1 MSVHSFRVVSPVVS
15 ARRAQIS
22 GVSRLVLVAAAG
34 LVLGLPTV
42 AAAAP
47 APTNEI
53 LTGDYIKIGLND
65 KGTLGVNASTSPGVL
80 YDGTG
85 TGTFNPAYDYLTPGT
100 PFEGFTVSGTAGAA
114 FTATNNNSNLGAA
127 AISGVLTSHN
137 GVAHDGVTNDNRAV
151 WTGTYGGLFNITHDY
166 GFNDNGQQLNIGTTI
181 EALTDLT
188 DLTFARFTDPDAVA
202 AAGDSS
208 ATNNF
213 RGATG
218 VPESD
223 LVYAEALASKYV
235 IGLYTNDTTT
245 HNSAVTS
252 WTPAT
257 APYLAGTNVGN
268 GDNTIGLGF
277 NIGALLNGSK
287 ITLVYRYIFGT
298 DIAAAVQASSGG
310 GAAAA
315 EPPPPP
321 PPPPPTI
328 NTSASYSVDQLK
340 SGAVIPIFDGGTL
353 TLGSTGATDIGLTIL
368 ATGGTVNTAGHDLT
382 LSGVVA
388 GAGQLTKAGAGALTL
403 TGENAYSGVNLTG
416 GALAF
421 THSGALGAPGGRIS
435 ISEGAQLRALGDLT
449 VNQSLNVASG
459 QGGGIDTGGYQM
471 RLNGPIT
478 GGGAIQKFGAGVLTL
493 SGANDHGLL
502 DIQQGRVVVETQQ
515 SLGASGGVILLQT
528 GGSLSVGGDLTM
540 TQSIVANGTGSQFDT
555 GSHNVN
561 LTGAIAGSACF
572 TKVGAGHLNLLAAGA
587 NAIGACVEEGR
598 LSFNNMFAGNVWV
611 EAGGEMGGSGSI
623 AGDVVANGLISP
635 GNSPGRLVIAG
646 SLTQSAG
653 SVLGLDI
660 DGSTPGVGAGHY
672 DTLVLTG
679 PGGVY
684 TAGGAIT
691 PITRGIT
698 GAATNT
704 YTPTIG
710 DAFQV
715 VTAEGGVVGAYDA
728 LIQPTSGMPANS
740 RFEVLYRPGAVILVV
755 TPDRFAPLAARGNGQ
770 AVGAALDTVRP
781 AAHSRTDAAPFTRG
795 LAGLSLDQTA
805 LALHQASGEVHA
817 ASLDAVLQGQRAA
830 RAPLNA
836 RIATGF
842 GEGRRLWGHVDAAT
856 RDVESDSWALG
867 YDTEQTQVALGA
879 DRQLGDRFLVGAA
892 VGYSETELDAGAMGA
907 ATTFSY
913 QGLIYAGWRQGLH
926 YVNGAVSMSRDSYK
940 TTRTLALPAGPQ
952 TVFAKPQGES
962 FGLDLETGRDLG
974 FQALDVTLIAG
985 LSADQIER
993 DAVSEQGSPLA
1004 ALNLSETTREA
1015 VQGRLGVQFSR
1026 QMARGDLRLTPQAS
1040 AFVLQEFADLEGR
1053 SVATLDG
1060 AAFTSRAA
1068 SPGRTSL
1075 RLSAGLDARV
1085 RANAR
1090 LNLTYRY
1097 GASDQTESHALM
1109 ATAAI
1114 SW

>member
-1 MSVHSFRVVSPVVS
+1 MSVHSFRAVSPATA
-15 ARRAQIS
+15 ARRAQIA
-22 GVSRLVLVAAAG
+22 GVSRLVLAAVAGAA
-34 LVLGLPTV
+34 LGLPVT
-42 AAAAP
+42 AAATP
-47 APTNEI
+47 APVTEI
-53 LTGDYIKIGLND
+53 LSGDYIKIGLDD
-65 KGTLGVNASTSPGVL
+65 KGTLGVGGSTSPGVL

-85 TGTFNPAYDYLTPGT
+85 SGTFNPAYDYLTPGS
-100 PFEGFTVSGTAGAA
+100 PFEGFTVSGTAGTD
-114 FTATNNNSNLGAA
+114 FTATNNNSSLGSA
-127 AISGVLTSHN
+127 AISGVLTSYN

-166 GFNDNGQQLNIGTTI
+166 GFDDNGQQLNIGTTI
-181 EALTDLT
+181 EALADLT

-208 ATNNF
+208 STNNF

-277 NIGALLNGSK
+277 NIGSLSNGSR

-310 GAAAA
+310 SPAAAA
-315 EPPPPP
+315 
-321 PPPPPTI
+321 PPPTI
-328 NTSASYSVDQLK
+328 DTSAPYSVDQLK

-368 ATGGTVNTAGHDLT
+368 AAGGTVDTAGHDLT
-382 LSGVVA
+382 LSGAVT
-388 GAGQLTKAGAGALTL
+388 GAGQLTKTGAGALTL
-403 TGENAYSGVNLTG
+403 TGDNAYAGVNLTG
-416 GALAF
+416 GVLAF
-421 THSGALGAPGGRIS
+421 SHSGALGTPGGQIS
-435 ISEGAQLRALGDLT
+435 ISQGAQLRALGDLT
-449 VNQSLNVASG
+449 LGQSLNIGSG
-459 QGGGIDTGGYQM
+459 QGGGIDTDDNQM
-471 RLNGPIT
+471 RLSGNIA
-478 GGGAIQKFGAGVLTL
+478 GGGAIQKLGTGVLTL
-493 SGANDHGLL
+493 SGANEHSLL

-515 SLGASGGVILLQT
+515 ALGASGGVILLQT
-528 GGSLSVGGDLTM
+528 GASLGVGGDLTM
-540 TQSIVANGTGSQFDT
+540 TQSVVANGADSQFDT
-555 GSHNVN
+555 GGHTVT
-561 LTGAIAGSACF
+561 LTGAIAGAACF

-598 LSFNNMFAGNVWV
+598 LSFNNLFAGNVWV

-623 AGDVVANGLISP
+623 AGDVVANGLIAP
-635 GNSPGRLVIAG
+635 GNSPGRLVISG
-646 SLTQSAG
+646 SLTQAPG
-653 SVLGLDI
+653 SSLGLDI

-672 DTLVLTG
+672 DSLVLTG
-679 PGGVY
+679 PGSVY
-684 TAGGAIT
+684 TAGGAIV

-698 GAATNT
+698 GDATNT
-704 YTPTIG
+704 FTPVIG
-710 DAFQV
+710 QAFQV

-728 LIQPTSGMPANS
+728 LVQPTSGMPANS
-740 RFEVLYRPGAVILVV
+740 RFEVVYRPDAVILVV
-755 TPDRFAPLAARGNGQ
+755 TPDRFALLAGRGNGQ

-781 AAHSRTDAAPFTRG
+781 AAHSRASAAAFTRS

-842 GEGRRLWGHVDAAT
+842 GAGRRLWGRVDAAT
-856 RDVESDSWALG
+856 RDVESDAWALG

-879 DRQLGDRFLVGAA
+879 DRQMGDQFLVGAA

-913 QGLIYAGWRQGLH
+913 QGLVYAGWRQGLH
-926 YVNGAVSMSRDSYK
+926 YVNGAVSLSHDSYK

-974 FQALDVTLIAG
+974 FQAIDVTLIAG
-985 LSADQIER
+985 LSADRIER

-1004 ALNLSETTREA
+1004 ALNLSASTREA
-1015 VQGRLGVQFSR
+1015 VQGRLGVQFSH
-1026 QMARGDLRLTPQAS
+1026 QLARGDVRLTPQAS

-1060 AAFTSRAA
+1060 ATFTSRAA

-1075 RLSAGLDARV
+1075 RLSAGLDAKV
-1085 RANAR
+1085 RDNAR

-1097 GASDQTESHALM
+1097 GASDQTQSHALM

>member
-1 MSVHSFRVVSPVVS
+1 MSVHPFSAFSPATA
-15 ARRAQIS
+15 ARRAQIA
-22 GVSRLVLVAAAG
+22 GASRLVLAAVAGA
-34 LVLGLPTV
+34 VLGLPST
-42 AAAAP
+42 AAAVPAP
-47 APTNEI
+47 ASEI
-53 LTGDYIKIGLND
+53 LSGDYIKIGLND

-100 PFEGFTVSGTAGAA
+100 PFEGFTVSGAAGAT

-127 AISGVLTSHN
+127 AISGVLTSYN
-137 GVAHDGVTNDNRAV
+137 GVAHDGVTKDNRAV
-151 WTGTYGGLFNITHDY
+151 WAGSYGGLFNITHDY
-166 GFNDNGQQLNIGTTI
+166 GFDDNGQQLNIGTTI

-277 NIGALLNGSK
+277 NIGALSNGSR

-310 GAAAA
+310 SPAAAA
-315 EPPPPP
+315 
-321 PPPPPTI
+321 PPPTI
-328 NTSASYSVDQLK
+328 DTSAPYSVDQLK
-340 SGAVIPIFDGGTL
+340 SGAVVPVFDGGTL

-368 ATGGTVNTAGHDLT
+368 ASGGTVDTAGHDLT

-388 GAGQLTKAGAGALTL
+388 GAGQLTKTGAGALTL
-403 TGENAYSGVNLTG
+403 TGDNAYAGVNLTG
-416 GALAF
+416 GVLAF
-421 THSGALGAPGGRIS
+421 SHSGALGAPDGRIS
-435 ISEGAQLRALGDLT
+435 ISRGAQLRALGDLT
-449 VNQSLNVASG
+449 VGQSLNIGSG
-459 QGGGIDTGGYQM
+459 QGGGIDTDGHQI
-471 RLNGPIT
+471 RLNGTIA
-478 GGGAIQKFGAGVLTL
+478 GGGAVQKLGAGVLTL
-493 SGANDHGLL
+493 SGANEHSLL
-502 DIQQGRVVVETQQ
+502 DIQQGRVIVETQQ
-515 SLGASGGVILLQT
+515 ALGASDGVILLQT
-528 GGSLSVGGDLTM
+528 GASLAVGGDLTM
-540 TQSIVANGTGSQFDT
+540 SQSVVANGADSQFDT
-555 GSHNVN
+555 GSHTVT
-561 LTGAIAGSACF
+561 LTGAVAGAACF
-572 TKVGAGHLNLLAAGA
+572 TKVGAGHLNLLAAGG

-598 LSFNNMFAGNVWV
+598 LSFNNVFAGNVWV

-623 AGDVVANGLISP
+623 AGDVVANGLIAP
-635 GNSPGRLVIAG
+635 GNSPGRLVISG
-646 SLTQSAG
+646 SLTQAPG
-653 SVLGLDI
+653 SSLGLDI

-672 DTLVLTG
+672 DSLVLTG
-679 PGGVY
+679 PGSVY
-684 TAGGAIT
+684 TAGGAIV

-698 GAATNT
+698 GDATNT
-704 YTPTIG
+704 FTPVIG
-710 DAFQV
+710 QAFQV

-728 LIQPTSGMPANS
+728 LVQPTSGMPANS
-740 RFEVLYRPGAVILVV
+740 RFEVVYRPDAVILVV
-755 TPDRFAPLAARGNGQ
+755 TPDRFALLAGRGNGQ

-781 AAHSRTDAAPFTRG
+781 AAHSRASAAAFTRS
-795 LAGLSLDQTA
+795 LAGLSVDQTA

-842 GEGRRLWGHVDAAT
+842 GAGRRLWGRVDAAT
-856 RDVESDSWALG
+856 RDVESDHWALG

-879 DRQLGDRFLVGAA
+879 DRQMGDQFLVGAA

-913 QGLIYAGWRQGLH
+913 QGLVYAGWRQGLH
-926 YVNGAVSMSRDSYK
+926 YVNGAVSLSRDSYK
-940 TTRTLALPAGPQ
+940 TTRTLALPAGSQ

-974 FQALDVTLIAG
+974 FEALDVTLIAG
-985 LSADQIER
+985 LSADRIER

-1004 ALNLSETTREA
+1004 ALNLSATTREA
-1015 VQGRLGVQFSR
+1015 VQGRLGVQFS
-1026 QMARGDLRLTPQAS
+1026 QQLARGDVRLTPQAS

-1060 AAFTSRAA
+1060 ATFTSRAA

-1075 RLSAGLDARV
+1075 RLSAGLDAKV
-1085 RANAR
+1085 RDNAR

-1097 GASDQTESHALM
+1097 DASDQTQSHALM